1 MERLIGIMSAY
12 PQAKL
17 QLSDPQVLWEK
28 ARPLLQAVDEF
39 KWGTRLL
46 LNKPVVNSC
55 ARHYGEAKRL
65 DLNLVRSVK

>member
-1 MERLIGIMSAY
+1 MERLVGIMSAC

-39 KWGTRLL
+39 KQGTR
-46 LNKPVVNSC
+46 
-55 ARHYGEAKRL
+55 
-65 DLNLVRSVK
+65 